1 MNLLKLIFGTKNQR
15 DIKRLMPIVRKVN
28 ALEAQYQALTEE
40 QLKAKTPEFRE
51 RVAKGESL
59 DSILPEA
66 YAVVKNACR
75 RLVGTTRE
83 VCGHVLEW
91 NMIPFDV
98 QIIGGIVLHQGKIAE
113 MQTGEGKTLVAT
125 FPLYLNALTGKATHL
140 VTVNDYLARRD
151 AQWMGHLF
159 EYLGLTVG
167 CIQNSMTPAERRA
180 QYACDITYGTNS
192 EFGFDYLRDNGMA
205 TDPAQVVQR
214 GHAFAIVDEVDSIL
228 IDEARTPL
236 IISGPSRRATSGEYV
251 GQKPRVE
258 RVFREQTRICTQLLA
273 EARKAIEVGNTDL
286 AMRRLYQVYHGTPK
300 NKQFQH
306 MLEEPAIRRLHEQ
319 VESMMI
325 TDMRKREARELRE
338 TLLFTI
344 DEKTRE
350 VALTDKGTKFISPD
364 DPEMYVVPDL
374 PGMLAEI
381 DGRKD
386 MTDEDRQA
394 ARRAVRESFAARS
407 ERLHIVD
414 QLLRAYAL
422 YIRDEQYVVQDNKVM
437 IVDEFTGRILPGR
450 RWSEGLHQAV
460 EAKEGVDIERETQTL
475 ATITIQNYFRL
486 YDKLAGMTG
495 TAETEAAEFNDIYH
509 LDVVAIPTNRPIRR
523 IDGNDLIYKTQRE
536 KYRAIIAEVRAAHD
550 RGQPV
555 LLGTVTVDTSEV
567 LSRML
572 RMAGIPHNVLNAKNH
587 AKEAEIVALAGQ
599 PGAVTIATNMA
610 GRGTDIKLGPGV
622 VWMSEEQIHDRNLTL
637 DSVPAGEKRPLRK
650 LLEERPCGLYV
661 IASERHESRRIDRQL
676 RGRCSRQGDPGA
688 SRFYL
693 SLEDNL
699 MRLFGGDR
707 LAGLM
712 SRLGLKEG
720 EAIEHRWLNHT
731 VERAQRK
738 IEEQNFAIR
747 KRTLQYDDVMNR
759 QRTII
764 YGLRQ
769 EILTQPGAAHERILD
784 IFNDLI
790 ADRCEA
796 LLPTL
801 KDSDPKALADWL
813 RNFPVD
819 IPESLC
825 ATWAGKP
832 QEATKEIY
840 ARIEEAYLS
849 KCQGEV
855 PEMLPMLERIVC
867 LTAIDEEWQKFL
879 AAMDDLRRSV
889 SLRGY
894 GQRDPLVE
902 FKREAF
908 EMFSDLMEAIKA
920 GVVRNAFTT
929 TTNVEAYMAMRARA
943 ARHAVAAHQDL
954 GDLTAAAAPRRA
966 PASVPAPPPAAPA
979 PGARRPQGPANFT
992 VTVPGFGRPAPESAE
1007 PPTAGDGSLES
1018 LLAALGRG
1026 QSAQDAA
1033 VPAAEPPAKKAQTK
1047 VGRNDPCPCGSGKK
1061 YKACCGRGR

>member
-1 MNLLKLIFGTKNQR
+1 MNLLKLLFGTKNQR
-15 DIKRLMPIVRKVN
+15 DIKRLMPLVRKIN
-28 ALEAQYQALTEE
+28 ALEEQYQQLSDEE
-40 QLKAKTPEFRE
+40 LKQKTVEFKARL
-51 RVAKGESL
+51 AQGETL
-59 DSILPEA
+59 DDILPEA
-66 YAVVKNACR
+66 YATVKNACR
-75 RLVGTTRE
+75 RLLNTTCM
-83 VCGHVLEW
+83 VCGHELTW
-91 NMIPFDV
+91 NMLPFDV
-98 QIIGGIVLHQGKIAE
+98 QLIGGIVLHQGKIAE

-125 FPLYLNALTGKATHL
+125 FPLYLNALSGEAAHL

-151 AQWMGHLF
+151 AQFMGHLF
-159 EYLGLTVG
+159 TYLGLTVG
-167 CIQNSMTPAERRA
+167 CIQNSMSPAERRA

-205 TDPAQVVQR
+205 TDPSQVVQR

-236 IISGPSRRATSGEYV
+236 IISGPSQRTASGEYV
-251 GQKPRVE
+251 AQKPRVE
-258 RVFREQTRICTQLLA
+258 RVFREQTRICTQLLT
-273 EARKAIEVGNTDL
+273 EARNFIANGDTEM

-306 MLEEPAIRRLHEQ
+306 LIEEPSVRRLHEQ
-319 VESMMI
+319 VEGMML
-325 TDMRKREARELRE
+325 TDMRKREARELKE
-338 TLLFTI
+338 ILLFTI

-350 VALTDKGTKFISPD
+350 VALTDKGAAFISPD

-374 PGMLAEI
+374 PGQLSALEG
-381 DGRKD
+381 DASLSS
-386 MTDEDRQA
+386 EE
-394 ARRAVRESFAARS
+394 RAVRRREIQEAFAAKS

-422 YIRDEQYVVQDNKVM
+422 YNRDEEYVVQDNKVM

-486 YDKLAGMTG
+486 YKKLSGMTG
-495 TAETEAAEFNDIYH
+495 TAETEAAEFNDIYR

-523 IDGNDLIYKTQRE
+523 VDGNDLIYKTQRE
-536 KYRAIIAEVRAAHD
+536 KYRAIIEEVRAAHE

-555 LLGTVTVDTSEV
+555 LLGTVTVDTSEI

-622 VWMSEEQIHDRNLTL
+622 VWMDDEQIKDKYLTL
-637 DSVPAGEKRPLRK
+637 DSVPKGERRTLRH

-699 MRLFGGDR
+699 MRLFGSDR
-707 LAGLM
+707 LAGM
-712 SRLGLKEG
+712 MTRLGLQEG
-720 EAIEHRWLNHT
+720 EAIEHSWLNRT

-738 IEEQNFAIR
+738 VEEQNFSIR
-747 KRTLQYDDVMNR
+747 KRTLQYDDVMNK
-759 QRTII
+759 QRAII

-769 EILTQPGAAHERILD
+769 EILMQLGAAHERILD
-784 IFNDLI
+784 VFNDLI
-790 ADRCEA
+790 TDRCMA
-796 LLPTL
+796 LLPGP
-801 KDSDPKALADWL
+801 KDSDPMALVEWMAH
-813 RNFPVD
+813 FPV
-819 IPESLC
+819 LC
-825 ATWAGKP
+825 TEEECKQWAGKP
-832 QEATKEIY
+832 EEAAKALF
-840 ARIEEAYLS
+840 ARVEEAYMA
-849 KCQGEV
+849 KCAGEI
-855 PEMLPMLERIVC
+855 PEALPMLERMVC

-889 SLRGY
+889 GLRGY

-902 FKREAF
+902 YKREAF
-908 EMFSDLMEAIKA
+908 EMFTELMGTIKA
-920 GVVRNAFTT
+920 GIVRAAFTT
-929 TTNVEAYMAMRARA
+929 TTNVEAYIAMRERMARRA
-943 ARHAVAAHQDL
+943 QTQHRDL
-954 GDLTAAAAPRRA
+954 GDLTAAAGRA
-966 PASVPAPPPAAPA
+966 MPEPAQETVSGSFA
-979 PGARRPQGPANFT
+979 GSFT
-992 VTVPGFGRPAPESAE
+992 VTAPGLAE
-1007 PPTAGDGSLES
+1007 PEPEAEEEPEAPQGNGSLES
-1018 LLAALGRG
+1018 LLEAMNNRPQPIPVRSGL
-1026 QSAQDAA
+1026 
-1033 VPAAEPPAKKAQTK
+1033 PKT
-1047 VGRNDPCPCGSGKK
+1047 GRNDPCPCGSGKK
-1061 YKACCGRGR
+1061 YKNCCGR

>member
-15 DIKRLMPIVRKVN
+15 DVKKLLPIVHKVN
-28 ALEAQYQALTEE
+28 AIEEQYQSLSEE
-40 QLKAKTPEFRE
+40 QLKAKTQEFRD
-51 RVAKGESL
+51 RLAKGETL
-59 DSILPEA
+59 DDLLPEA
-66 YAVVKNACR
+66 YATVKNACR
-75 RLVGTTRE
+75 RLVGTTVE
-83 VCGHVLEW
+83 VCGHEVTW

-125 FPLYLNALTGKATHL
+125 FPLYLNALSGGATHL

-151 AQWMGHLF
+151 AQFMGHLF
-159 EYLGLTVG
+159 KYLGLTVG
-167 CIQNSMTPAERRA
+167 CIQNSMRPAERRE

-205 TDPAQVVQR
+205 TDPSQVVQR

-236 IISGPSRRATSGEYV
+236 IISGPAQRSASGEYV
-251 GQKPRVE
+251 AQKPRVE
-258 RVFREQTRICTQLLA
+258 RIFREQTKICTQLLT
-273 EARKAIEVGNTDL
+273 EAKADL
-286 AMRRLYQVYHGTPK
+286 AKGDNDAAMLKLFQVYHGTPK

-306 MLEEPAIRRLHEQ
+306 LIEEPSVRRLHEQ
-319 VESMMI
+319 VEAMML
-325 TDMRKREARELRE
+325 TDMRKREARALKEA
-338 TLLFTI
+338 LLFTI

-350 VALTDKGTKFISPD
+350 VSLTDKGTHFISPD
-364 DPEMYVVPDL
+364 DPDMYVVPDL
-374 PGMLAEI
+374 PGQLAALE
-381 DGRKD
+381 GQKELSQEERAAKR
-386 MTDEDRQA
+386 RQIQEA
-394 ARRAVRESFAARS
+394 FAAKS

-422 YIRDEQYVVQDNKVM
+422 YNKDEEYVVQDGKVM

-460 EAKEGVDIERETQTL
+460 EAKEGVNIERETQTL

-486 YDKLAGMTG
+486 YKKLSGMTG
-495 TAETEAAEFNDIYH
+495 TAETEATEFNDIYK
-509 LDVVAIPTNRPIRR
+509 LDVVVIPTNRPIRR
-523 IDGNDLIYKTQRE
+523 VDGNDQIYKTQRE
-536 KYRAIIAEVRAAHD
+536 KYRAIIDEVRKAHE

-572 RMAGIPHNVLNAKNH
+572 RIAGIPHHVLNAKNH
-587 AKEAEIVALAGQ
+587 AMEAEIVAQAGQ

-622 VWMSEEQIHDRNLTL
+622 VWMSEEQIKDKTLTL
-637 DSVPAGEKRPLRK
+637 DSVPKGEKKSLRK

-699 MRLFGGDR
+699 MRLFGGDK

-738 IEEQNFAIR
+738 VEEQNFSIR

-759 QRTII
+759 QRTIV

-769 EILTQPGAAHERILD
+769 DILMKEGAAHDCILD
-784 IFNDLI
+784 VFNDLI
-790 ADRCEA
+790 VDRCEGA
-796 LLPTL
+796 LADP
-801 KDSDPKALADWL
+801 KDADPKALADWVS
-813 RNFPVD
+813 NFPIACSEEECKGWVGN
-819 IPESLC
+819 PQAA
-825 ATWAGKP
+825 ATELFK
-832 QEATKEIY
+832 
-840 ARIEEAYLS
+840 RVEEAYQA
-849 KCQGEV
+849 KCEGEI
-855 PEMLPMLERIVC
+855 PEALPMLERMVC

-889 SLRGY
+889 NLRGY

-902 FKREAF
+902 YKREAF
-908 EMFSDLMEAIKA
+908 TMFDELMGTIKA
-920 GVVRNAFTT
+920 GIVRAAFTT
-929 TTNVEAYMAMRARA
+929 TTNVEAYFAMRERA
-943 ARHAVAAHQDL
+943 ARKAQTVHQDL
-954 GDLTAAAAPRRA
+954 GDITANLGRPQAASAPQ
-966 PASVPAPPPAAPA
+966 AAPA
-979 PGARRPQGPANFT
+979 PQSAPQPRRMPASFT
-992 VTVPGFGRPAPESAE
+992 VTVPGLAKPEPE
-1007 PPTAGDGSLES
+1007 PAGDGSLES
-1018 LLAALGRG
+1018 LMKALGMQEG
-1026 QSAQDAA
+1026 SA
-1033 VPAAEPPAKKAQTK
+1033 PAAPAAAQPAQPAKQEPLRAQPK

-1061 YKACCGRGR
+1061 YKNCCGKDL

>member
-1 MNLLKLIFGTKNQR
+1 MNLLKLLFGTKNQR
-15 DIKRLMPIVRKVN
+15 DIKRLMPLVRKIN
-28 ALEAQYQALTEE
+28 ALEEQYQQLSEE
-40 QLKAKTPEFRE
+40 ELKQKTPEFKARL
-51 RVAKGESL
+51 AKGETL
-59 DSILPEA
+59 DDILPEA

-75 RLVGTTRE
+75 RLLNTTCM
-83 VCGHVLEW
+83 VCGHELTW
-91 NMIPFDV
+91 NMLPFDV
-98 QIIGGIVLHQGKIAE
+98 QLIGGIVLHQGKIAE

-125 FPLYLNALTGKATHL
+125 FPLYLNALSGEAAHL

-151 AQWMGHLF
+151 AQFMGHLF
-159 EYLGLTVG
+159 TYLGLTVG
-167 CIQNSMTPAERRA
+167 CIQNTMSPAERRT

-205 TDPAQVVQR
+205 TDPSQVVQR

-236 IISGPSRRATSGEYV
+236 IISGPSQRTTSGEYV
-251 GQKPRVE
+251 AQKPRVE

-273 EARKAIEVGNTDL
+273 EARNFIANGDTEM

-306 MLEEPAIRRLHEQ
+306 LIEEPAIRRLHEQ
-319 VESMMI
+319 VEGMML
-325 TDMRKREARELRE
+325 TDMRKREARELKE
-338 TLLFTI
+338 ILLFTI

-350 VALTDKGTKFISPD
+350 VSLTDKGAAFISPD

-374 PGMLAEI
+374 PAQLSALDGEQGLTAEE
-381 DGRKD
+381 R
-386 MTDEDRQA
+386 T
-394 ARRAVRESFAARS
+394 ARRREIQEAFAAKS

-422 YIRDEQYVVQDNKVM
+422 YNRDEEYVVQDNKVM

-486 YDKLAGMTG
+486 YKKLSGMTG
-495 TAETEAAEFNDIYH
+495 TAETEAAEFNDIYR

-523 IDGNDLIYKTQRE
+523 VDGNDLIYKTQRE
-536 KYRAIIAEVRAAHD
+536 KYRAIIEEVRVAHE

-555 LLGTVTVDTSEV
+555 LLGTVTVDTSEI

-622 VWMSEEQIHDRNLTL
+622 VWMDDDQIKDKFLTL
-637 DSVPAGEKRPLRK
+637 DSVPKGERRTLRH

-699 MRLFGGDR
+699 MRLFGSDR
-707 LAGLM
+707 LAGM
-712 SRLGLKEG
+712 MTRLGLQEG
-720 EAIEHRWLNHT
+720 EAIEHSWLNRT

-738 IEEQNFAIR
+738 VEEQNFSIR
-747 KRTLQYDDVMNR
+747 KRTLQYDDVMNK
-759 QRTII
+759 QRAII

-769 EILTQPGAAHERILD
+769 EILMQPGAAHERILD
-784 IFNDLI
+784 VFNDLI
-790 ADRCEA
+790 TDRCMA
-796 LLPTL
+796 LLPGA
-801 KDSDPKALADWL
+801 KDSDPTALLEWMAH
-813 RNFPVD
+813 FPV
-819 IPESLC
+819 LC
-825 ATWAGKP
+825 TEAECIAWAGKP
-832 QEATKEIY
+832 EEAAKELY
-840 ARIEEAYLS
+840 ARVEEAYLA
-849 KCQGEV
+849 KCTGEI
-855 PEMLPMLERIVC
+855 PEALPMLERMVC

-889 SLRGY
+889 GLRGY

-902 FKREAF
+902 YKREAF
-908 EMFSDLMEAIKA
+908 EMFTELMGTIKA
-920 GVVRNAFTT
+920 GIVRAAFTT
-929 TTNVEAYMAMRARA
+929 TTNVEAYIAMRERMARRA
-943 ARHAVAAHQDL
+943 QTQHRDL
-954 GDLTAAAAPRRA
+954 GDLTAAASAAMPA
-966 PASVPAPPPAAPA
+966 PATAPA
-979 PGARRPQGPANFT
+979 METVSGSFSGSFT
-992 VTVPGFGRPAPESAE
+992 VTAPGLAE
-1007 PPTAGDGSLES
+1007 PEEPATGPEAPQGNGSLEA
-1018 LLAALGRG
+1018 LLEAMNNRPQQPMPVRSGL
-1026 QSAQDAA
+1026 Q
-1033 VPAAEPPAKKAQTK
+1033 KT
-1047 VGRNDPCPCGSGKK
+1047 GRNDPCPCGSGKK
-1061 YKACCGRGR
+1061 YKNCCGR